1 MGSVRLLMPRPS
13 FRSGPAQPTDNRS
26 PAAAKATKK
35 RDARI
40 VVICLQIIRIGLHG
54 KRNSCQNF
62 EFDSNAPITPRVG
75 IFIAKD
81 AAETLRV
88 GRRVWRYWKKHP
100 RT

>member
-40 VVICLQIIRIGLHG
+40 VVICLQIIRIGLHV

-62 EFDSNAPITPRVG
+62 EFHSKAPITPRIG

-81 AAETLRV
+81 AAGTLRE
-88 GRRVWRYWKKHP
+88 GRRRWRFVEKPH
-100 RT
+100 